1 MSDRRQRLRF
11 EIVGR
16 LRGTLVTEER
26 LRVRNVSPAGALI
39 EAPWPLPVDS
49 VHAVRIES
57 DTNVSSVEVR
67 VRHVRAESDDERYL
81 IGLEFLAPERPL
93 TEDEGR
99 HTADHGFSNPPAHS
113 AAR

>member
-1 MSDRRQRLRF
+1 MTDRRQRLRF

-26 LRVRNVSPAGALI
+26 LKVRDSSPGGVLV

-57 DTNVSSVEVR
+57 DTHVASIEVR
-67 VRHVRAESDDERYL
+67 VKHVRPEVADERYL
-81 IGLEFLAPERPL
+81 IGCEFLAQDRPL
-93 TEDEGR
+93 HEDGEQTSTR
-99 HTADHGFSNPPAHS
+99 QASTDPTAHTIS
-113 AAR
+113 R